1 MFTDNK
7 FLLILILLST
17 KSNYANATSKIN
29 ASGERKNYAF
39 LMFEN
44 FALNEENF
52 KEELSIL
59 KLLKQYKEDLKIWN
73 EHFKEEYSTFA
84 NRKNDSHLIYGA
96 KRLLHR
102 LYSYKSGKKKVFFI
116 KTFFTF

>member
-7 FLLILILLST
+7 IVLTLILLLIKGIFT
-17 KSNYANATSKIN
+17 DATSKIN
-29 ASGERKNYAF
+29 AAGERNNYAF

-44 FALNEENF
+44 FPLNEENF

-73 EHFKEEYSTFA
+73 EHFKEEYSTFV

-102 LYSYKSGKKKVFFI
+102 LYSYKMGKKIIIFFFNFYI
-116 KTFFTF
+116 